1 VRSGGAQRASKDDY
15 EELKRLHA
23 EVAELRMERD
33 VLKQSVAGWSVM
45 CSASLTLVNVVI
57 KV

>member
-1 VRSGGAQRASKDDY
+1 
-15 EELKRLHA
+15 
-23 EVAELRMERD
+23 MEWD
-33 VLKQSVAGWSVM
+33 VPKQSVAGWSVM